1 MGALWAPQRA
11 PASTGP
17 WAAPGIRGLQWGG
30 AAQGGSPALLRCGA
44 AGRPL
49 PCARRVLRGGSWRRG
64 GDAAVSVP
72 GMLRLQISYLR
83 QQLNSLAS
91 SPGWQLLNPFLPPL
105 CWEQAG
111 LSARRRRAA
120 GSLRHRGCDLPVQAA
135 AAAGPDPLPTC
146 LREGTKR
153 FSSLGRLPLTLL
165 LHPVLLHEAQRRG
178 CTRCRCQQ
186 LLARHSQQWG
196 SAPAWLLSA
205 AEPQLCHIPLHPV
218 GLRWGRRGR
227 GSRSPLAP
235 SPRRE
240 PSARL
245 LRLRPPSTECS
256 RAASGADLLPL
267 AEGLKASWC
276 LGRFQGF
283 QSPLEVLH
291 RPHPPPPYNMW
302 ELGSWDGTR
311 LLEPPGGCPPTAVL
325 LLPAAGDA
333 QRLCLHPQHGLCSGL
348 GPHGRV
354 CSHPTKP
361 GAA

>member
-1 MGALWAPQRA
+1 M
-11 PASTGP
+11 
-17 WAAPGIRGLQWGG
+17 
-30 AAQGGSPALLRCGA
+30 
-44 AGRPL
+44 
-49 PCARRVLRGGSWRRG
+49 
-64 GDAAVSVP
+64 SVP

-105 CWEQAG
+105 CREQAG

-165 LHPVLLHEAQRRG
+165 LHPVLPHEVQRRG

-205 AEPQLCHIPLHPV
+205 AKPQLCHIPLHPV